1 MSFLPTV
8 ANNGLGQT
16 IRLRAATVS
25 FRALGLASCTFA
37 LLPDHYESY
46 QILPLRPVL
55 FVICCTA
62 LERFDVC
69 DPMTAMTLRNGSSL
83 ISEHET
89 RFAQH

>member
-8 ANNGLGQT
+8 ASDGLDQT

-55 FVICCTA
+55 FV
-62 LERFDVC
+62 ERFDIC

-89 RFAQH
+89 RFARH